1 MELTLQAW
9 LAIAIVGI
17 AYAFLISEKIDKVFV
32 TMIGAATLV
41 LFQVF
46 GLKGAISPQEQA
58 FHYLSKNL
66 DVFGFIIGMM
76 LLVGTIRE
84 TGMFEALAVWIVK
97 KLKGDPKKLFVAIGY
112 LTLIMTAFISNIP
125 TILILTPV
133 LLVLIRTLKLPA
145 FPFFF
150 HMVAMAN
157 IGGATSPLSDATTYY
172 EANTV
177 GLGFLEVVSNSGFI
191 VLILSVVT
199 TIYGRCVFAKELM
212 AVEVS
217 PEDIADFNPRSAIKS
232 VKKLCFGLAV
242 LLGVVLAMSLKEQI
256 TQLTGM
262 TIDNASIVI
271 AAAFVSMFLFKVEP
285 RHAFREHIEW
295 ETVFFFV
302 GLFILIGSLEFTG
315 VIDFIGRWLG
325 QATGGN
331 AGLLLFVLTV
341 GSAVLSVFIDNVPYN
356 ITMIGVV
363 QSLAAAG
370 IHVYP
375 LWWGLNVGTSIGG
388 AGSMIGA
395 ACNVI
400 ALDQAAKESHKV
412 GFAKYLRYG
421 LPLVIINSLTAFGVL
436 AVRYLM

>member
-1 MELTLQAW
+1 MFFGLHAW
-9 LAIAIVGI
+9 LAIAIVFV
-17 AYAFLISEKIDKVFV
+17 AYGLLISEKVDKVFV
-32 TMIGAATLV
+32 TMIGASALI
-41 LFQVF
+41 LLQVF
-46 GLKGAISPQEQA
+46 GLKDGVSPQEHA
-58 FHYLSKNL
+58 FHFLSKNL

-97 KLKGDPKKLFVAIGY
+97 KVQGNPKKLFVAFGY

-157 IGGATSPLSDATTYY
+157 IGGAMSPLSDATTYY
-172 EANTV
+172 EAKTV
-177 GLGFLEVVSNSGFI
+177 GLSFMEVVRNSGFI
-191 VLILSVVT
+191 VIILSVVT
-199 TIYGRCVFAKELM
+199 TLYGRLVFRKDLTDTD
-212 AVEVS
+212 VS
-217 PEDIADFNPRSAIKS
+217 PEDIQGFDPRSAIKS
-232 VKKLCFGLAV
+232 SKKLVFSIV
-242 LLGVVLAMSLKEQI
+242 LLAGVVLAMSLKEQI
-256 TQLTGM
+256 ASVTGVA
-262 TIDNASIVI
+262 IDNASIVI
-271 AAAFVSMFLFKVEP
+271 TAAFVSMFLFKIEP
-285 RHAFREHIEW
+285 RHALREHIEW

-315 VIDFIGRWLG
+315 VIDFLGRWLG
-325 QATGGN
+325 AVTGGN
-331 AGLLLFVLTV
+331 SALLLFVVTV
-341 GSAVLSVFIDNVPYN
+341 GSAILSVFIDNVPYN

-363 QSLAAAG
+363 QALAVSGVA
-370 IHVYP
+370 VYP

-400 ALDQAAKESHKV
+400 ALDQAAKESHRV
-412 GFAKYLRYG
+412 GFSKYLRYG
-421 LPLVIINSLTAFGVL
+421 LPLVLLNSFAAFAIL
-436 AVRYLM
+436 AVRYLL